1 MNTEFKLI
9 GLSKP
14 QSFTLEL
21 AHNQEIFWA
30 KNGMGLKKFN
40 ELWNYCSGHWEDKKL
55 AQVQHDGF
63 SLDGTPINP
72 VVVGISEVS
81 A

>member
-1 MNTEFKLI
+1 METEFKLI
-9 GLSKP
+9 GLSRP

-21 AHNQEIFWA
+21 SHNKEIFWA

-40 ELWNYCSGHWEDKKL
+40 ELWNYCSGHWEDEKL